1 MKFEEERQFLQ
12 QSISQL
18 QFESKAQLD
27 KTQRE
32 LLLLNNDHENLQAI
46 HAEKIDQLRS
56 LQESSEISIQN
67 QVRNTNK
74 DIHLELI
81 QKRLLSSI
89 DDILYSMAI
98 MCLSQSNGTQVVCT
112 YKIKDLG

>member
-12 QSISQL
+12 QSLSQL

-67 QVRNTNK
+67 QSRLHAEQASSLQEKIDSLSMSGNTK
-74 DIHLELI
+74 DQALI
-81 QKRLLSSI
+81 TSNLS
-89 DDILYSMAI
+89 LQH
-98 MCLSQSNGTQVVCT
+98 C
-112 YKIKDLG
+112 